1 MGPVDELAGAPWRSG
16 KDSNTLQL
24 ERRVSHQER
33 KEWRPASHEAVAWGL
48 RGLPGGEGLDAVPT
62 SSEGDQPHMKLWP
75 EACEGCPGGEG
86 LDTVPTS
93 SEGDSLR
100 GLPGWG
106 GLDAAPTSSE
116 GDQPHVELWPG
127 ACEGCLGGEG
137 LDTSPTSSEGDGR
150 HTAQGGEGL
159 DTAPTSSEGDQP
171 SYEVVAWGLRGL
183 PRVERGLTR
192 RPPPQRGV
200 AGTPDHSQNPGSQLR
215 CWAQARASWMA
226 GSWVDGWVF
235 RGTPETQ
242 PGCLDIEVDG
252 WVFWGTPRIQPGS
265 LDIQG
270 DSWVFRG
277 TPGT

>member
-1 MGPVDELAGAPWRSG
+1 
-16 KDSNTLQL
+16 
-24 ERRVSHQER
+24 
-33 KEWRPASHEAVAWGL
+33 
-48 RGLPGGEGLDAVPT
+48 
-62 SSEGDQPHMKLWP
+62 MKLWP
-75 EACEGCPGGEG
+75 GACEGCPVGRGSTRCPPPQRGMACEGCPGGEG
-86 LDTVPTS
+86 LDT
-93 SEGDSLR
+93 
-100 GLPGWG
+100 
-106 GLDAAPTSSE
+106 APT
-116 GDQPHVELWPG
+116 
-127 ACEGCLGGEG
+127 C
-137 LDTSPTSSEGDGR
+137 
-150 HTAQGGEGL
+150 
-159 DTAPTSSEGDQP
+159 SEGDQP

-183 PRVERGLTR
+183 PRVERGLTQH
-192 RPPPQRGV
+192 PPPQRGV
-200 AGTPDHSQNPGSQLR
+200 AGTPDHSQNLGSQLR